1 MKQLKFREPF
11 KVSLPDDLYRE
22 LLELY
27 GQGDMQ
33 DAPFQDFVAVLLRIS
48 ARMEKQMIDWEKRLV
63 VGHKPAQRG
72 PSPRCVII
80 DLDQWRQRHDRG

>member
-11 KVSLPDDLYRE
+11 KVSLPDDLYQD
-22 LLELY
+22 LLELH

-72 PSPRCVII
+72 PSPRCRIL
-80 DLDQWRQRHDRG
+80 DLAGWRQRHGRE